1 MCASNR
7 SPTVVTLALVGGVF
21 LLQQL
26 AGLVG
31 LGGVF
36 ALSLPLL
43 TRPWTVVTSVY
54 AHAGL
59 SHLVVNA
66 LALALGGLLVE
77 RVTTNL
83 RFHAFFVTVGALSG
97 VMQVAV
103 VGLVGPLVPGVP
115 TAVSVLGASGAI
127 LGLYGYL
134 LGSNR
139 ITETL
144 VGGIQLSARVQLL
157 LGAALAAAITLLTAN
172 PGAALIAHF
181 TGLLVGFLSGRLH
194 LLAPRGTR

>member
-1 MCASNR
+1 MCASRR
-7 SPTVVTLALVGGVF
+7 SPTLVTLALIGGVF
-21 LLQQL
+21 LVQQL
-26 AGLVG
+26 AWLTGLRG
-31 LGGVF
+31 MF

-43 TRPWTVVTSVY
+43 VRPWTVLTSVY
-54 AHAGL
+54 AHASL
-59 SHLVVNA
+59 SHLVLNA

-77 RVTTNL
+77 RVTTSL
-83 RFHAFFVTVGALSG
+83 RFHAFFATVGALSG

-103 VGLVGPLVPGVP
+103 VGLVGPLLPGVP
-115 TAVSVLGASGAI
+115 TVVSVLGASGAI

-144 VGGIQLSARVQLL
+144 VAGVELSARVQLL
-157 LGAALAAAITLLTAN
+157 LGAVLAAAITLLTAN

-181 TGLLVGFLSGRLH
+181 TGLLLGFLSGRTH